1 MPRERVAQGS
11 NGPEKLWIAASP
23 WVPIQEIPISEIPI
37 LEIPI
42 LEIPILETLGCK
54 GVSVGGI
61 GVSTQISQSAS
72 QDLRNTLHNLLV
84 APAPDGRCQNGKK
97 WNHGLPI
104 HPSPRH
110 YFR

>member
-1 MPRERVAQGS
+1 MPRERVAQGG
-11 NGPEKLWIAASP
+11 NGPEKLGIAASP

-37 LEIPI
+37 LE
-42 LEIPILETLGCK
+42 TRGCK
-54 GVSVGGI
+54 GVSVGEI
-61 GVSTQISQSAS
+61 GVSTQLSQSAS
-72 QDLRNTLHNLLV
+72 QDLRNTLHNLPA

>member
-1 MPRERVAQGS
+1 MARRSSGPR
-11 NGPEKLWIAASP
+11 KHWIAASP
-23 WVPIQEIPISEIPI
+23 WLPIQEIPIQEIPI
-37 LEIPI
+37 Q
-42 LEIPILETLGCK
+42 EIPILETRGCK

-72 QDLRNTLHNLLV
+72 QALRNTLHNLPV